1 MFSIRHTSP
10 LCSKSGNWA
19 GGAKCSLKLFVS
31 SSMHSFSSSQAEV
44 SMAVNLILLLCYLRC
59 YYFLTQ
65 KYAGSSIIPPSA
77 ETAGY
82 TRKYSE
88 EWLLHTLWLSILY
101 SIASLVQVTT
111 SIHRSKATRSIAND
125 TLFVSAICT
134 LIEPLFL
141 HLDCEKGLFVVPCL
155 RKAMHSEARKP
166 SLCFLRKNSSNLA
179 LALEKELII
188 KTM

>member
-1 MFSIRHTSP
+1 MLLSGFGFGHIRRYAPFRAHPQRLALHP
-10 LCSKSGNWA
+10 LCKVWT
-19 GGAKCSLKLFVS
+19 
-31 SSMHSFSSSQAEV
+31 
-44 SMAVNLILLLCYLRC
+44 ILRARLWDCRLL
-59 YYFLTQ
+59 Q
-65 KYAGSSIIPPSA
+65 QSH
-77 ETAGY
+77 
-82 TRKYSE
+82 SE
-88 EWLLHTLWLSILY
+88 ERLLHTLWLSILY
-101 SIASLVQVTT
+101 SIASLVQAIT

-141 HLDCEKGLFVVPCL
+141 QSDCEKGLFVVSCL